1 MILFQRPSRYKR
13 APRQGQALPEFA
25 LVFVV
30 FFLGIAAVIQ
40 FGLILWSTNT
50 VTQVARDTARW
61 AVTQSTPPCNS
72 DSNLSNL
79 AGKAGDIAQQWSL
92 LGYRP
97 GLWPT
102 AVPPDP
108 ATGDWPVGP
117 EGVGADWLKPTPPGI
132 ILYPADCP
140 PADATTPWF
149 VRVRVNHVVPIF
161 FPGLQL
167 LLPSCSSGG
176 YCISSTAQL
185 RMEPKAP

>member
-1 MILFQRPSRYKR
+1 MILRQSPSRYNR

-30 FFLGIAAVIQ
+30 FFLVIAAVIQ

-72 DSNLSNL
+72 SGNLANL

-92 LGYRP
+92 LGYRA

-102 AVPPDP
+102 ATDGIGTVP
-108 ATGDWPVGP
+108 A
-117 EGVGADWLKPTPPGI
+117 EGVGADWLNATPPGI
-132 ILYPADCP
+132 DLYPADCP

>member
-1 MILFQRPSRYKR
+1 VILFRNQSRHNR
-13 APRQGQALPEFA
+13 GPREGQALAEFA

-72 DSNLSNL
+72 SGNLANL

-102 AVPPDP
+102 ATEGINTVL
-108 ATGDWPVGP
+108 A
-117 EGVGADWLKPTPPGI
+117 EGVEADWLIPTPPPGVT
-132 ILYPADCP
+132 ILYAADCP

-149 VRVRVNHVVPIF
+149 IRVRVNHVVPIF

>member
-1 MILFQRPSRYKR
+1 MTPRRSPSGSGR
-13 APRQGQALPEFA
+13 ASEHGQALSEFA
-25 LVFVV
+25 IVFVV
-30 FFLGIAAVIQ
+30 FFLVIAAVIQ

-72 DSNLSNL
+72 TGNLAAL
-79 AGKAGDIAQQWSL
+79 AGKAGEIAQEWRL
-92 LGYRP
+92 LGYQA

-102 AVPPDP
+102 ATDGIDTVPS
-108 ATGDWPVGP
+108 
-117 EGVGADWLKPTPPGI
+117 EGVGADWPIPPPPPGVTT
-132 ILYPADCP
+132 LFPTDCP

-176 YCISSTAQL
+176 YCISSTSQI

>member
-1 MILFQRPSRYKR
+1 MIFCQSPSRYNR

-30 FFLGIAAVIQ
+30 FFLVIAAVIQ

-72 DSNLSNL
+72 PGNLSNL
-79 AGKAGDIAQQWSL
+79 AGKAGAIAQQWSL

-102 AVPPDP
+102 ATLGINTVP
-108 ATGDWPVGP
+108 A
-117 EGVGADWLKPTPPGI
+117 EGVGADWPIPPPPPGVTI
-132 ILYPADCP
+132 TLFNEDCP

>member
-1 MILFQRPSRYKR
+1 MNICQSPSRYNR
-13 APRQGQALPEFA
+13 ARGQGQALSEFA
-25 LVFVV
+25 LVSVV
-30 FFLGIAAVIQ
+30 FFLVIAAVIQ

-102 AVPPDP
+102 ATEGINTVP
-108 ATGDWPVGP
+108 A
-117 EGVGADWLKPTPPGI
+117 EGVGADWPIPSPPPPGVAK
-132 ILYPADCP
+132 LFNEDCP